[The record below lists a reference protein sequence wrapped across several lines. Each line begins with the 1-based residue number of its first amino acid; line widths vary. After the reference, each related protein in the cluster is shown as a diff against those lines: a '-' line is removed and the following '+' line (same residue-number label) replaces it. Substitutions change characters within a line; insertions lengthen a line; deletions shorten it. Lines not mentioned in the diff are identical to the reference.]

1 MTGSETSWRGHAC
14 AFLATLMWGVMAP
27 LAKDAMTVF
36 TPFMLTAFRM
46 SGGALLFWL
55 VSIAMRKQEHV
66 PAKDLVRLF
75 FAGLFAFV
83 FNQGL
88 FLTGLSMTTPVD
100 AAIVTTMLPII
111 TLIFA
116 AVWLREPLTGLKAAG
131 VFVGFSGALTL
142 VVTST
147 DSAVGGNY
155 KGDLLC
161 LLAQTSFAVYLT
173 LFKDL
178 SHKYSSITMNK
189 WIFTFSML
197 CYIPVSG
204 GQFMEFDWSSVGVQ
218 DWMEV
223 GYVVLF
229 GSFFAYLLYVASQ
242 SYLRPTVVA
251 MYNYLQ
257 PITASLLAVA
267 MGMAVFTW
275 HKAIAIL
282 LVFAGVYIVTHS
294 KSREEVN
301 KEKRLKNRTEN
312 G

>member
-1 MTGSETSWRGHAC
+1 
-14 AFLATLMWGVMAP
+14 
-27 LAKDAMTVF
+27 
-36 TPFMLTAFRM
+36 
-46 SGGALLFWL
+46 
-55 VSIAMRKQEHV
+55 
-66 PAKDLVRLF
+66 
-75 FAGLFAFV
+75 
-83 FNQGL
+83 
-88 FLTGLSMTTPVD
+88 
-100 AAIVTTMLPII
+100 
-111 TLIFA
+111 
-116 AVWLREPLTGLKAAG
+116 
-131 VFVGFSGALTL
+131 
-142 VVTST
+142 
-147 DSAVGGNY
+147 
-155 KGDLLC
+155 
-161 LLAQTSFAVYLT
+161 
-173 LFKDL
+173 
-178 SHKYSSITMNK
+178 
-189 WIFTFSML
+189 ML

-242 SYLRPTVVA
+242 SYRRPTVVA

-301 KEKRLKNRTEN
+301 KEKRLKSRTEN

>member
-1 MTGSETSWRGHAC
+1 M
-14 AFLATLMWGVMAP
+14 
-27 LAKDAMTVF
+27 
-36 TPFMLTAFRM
+36 
-46 SGGALLFWL
+46 
-55 VSIAMRKQEHV
+55 
-66 PAKDLVRLF
+66 
-75 FAGLFAFV
+75 
-83 FNQGL
+83 
-88 FLTGLSMTTPVD
+88 
-100 AAIVTTMLPII
+100 
-111 TLIFA
+111 
-116 AVWLREPLTGLKAAG
+116 
-131 VFVGFSGALTL
+131 FVGFAGALTL